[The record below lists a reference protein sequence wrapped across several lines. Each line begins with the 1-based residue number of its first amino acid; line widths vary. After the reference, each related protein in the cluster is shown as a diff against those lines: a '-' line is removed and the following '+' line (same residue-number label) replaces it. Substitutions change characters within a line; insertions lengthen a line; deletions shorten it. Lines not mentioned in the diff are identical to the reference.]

1 MRSAMETIVT
11 QKELLFA
18 AEQGYFIED
27 ESVETGPQASEDA
40 KKEILGDVEL
50 LSEDQKSSMLALK
63 EPAKYNTMKLKRV
76 SLSFSGAS
84 VFFFTPYRA
93 DGTPM
98 PASVMKFDSK
108 ECVEDEVA
116 KTEKYRGLFGST
128 TPQVKDLILVDKE
141 GPCSIMQID
150 LCGGVF
156 GLPEFA
162 KAPPVQ
168 TLASILEVELESP
181 SHQVEVIP
189 IINEALERRMFHFTM
204 SARKIKTLS
213 LANTYKLVRFVGHGI
228 LNRAKEGAKRGAKN
242 PALAAGFQRPVEID
256 ELDPDGH
263 MIQELCGR
271 KQTVR
276 DLFQKFADME
286 QSLSEIQRKVVVGLS
301 HNDLHGGNLLVDSQ
315 GLVWLIDFATV
326 KEDQHVLMDLT
337 KFLSACTFM
346 YLQDKV
352 NEKHVKSLA
361 KMLSCTPDATTDL
374 PLAFL
379 SDASEDPIAIFF
391 FRIISRLRFC
401 MCVYESGPG
410 SPENDGLP
418 FAIALFSWSARML
431 SYSEPSLYQKTRALY
446 WSIAGMQRLLW
457 SIGHDV
463 GPTATKWIEE
473 NRSLW
478 EGQKGRRLSSS
489 VATDKQ
495 AVAAYQ
501 FELELP
507 TYLSQAGASEA
518 WSSDIL
524 TREKVNVS
532 ESCVPLTSK
541 FDGRLNTRSH
551 SLSAKAEQLL
561 NSFKPVFKAFAPALL
576 EQDLFSG
583 RLLIVGDAGSGKS
596 VLTKQIFATLAQDQV
611 KACQALHDLPKVKD
625 DDGRD
630 MMPKLNVAFL
640 PVRVPLVDLSR
651 QLEETPEDEISLEA
665 DVISDLLN
673 TFVAKK
679 YGQDSNL
686 LMLVQDMRNAAMPD
700 FEDEEVAFGLVLLLD
715 GLDEASS
722 RRLMVLDYIKSLLA
736 HEQNHFPILTS
747 RPGVLASV
755 ENERLGSE
763 GYISVSLTRL
773 ATEDALT
780 LASRT
785 LERLGESK
793 DFQKKICNILGNPG
807 YASLTGNP
815 LCLNLLTHVLR
826 KAQKDP
832 GVASSSS
839 TTLLTK
845 SEIYQKAF
853 KLMLHQSDAAKFM
866 SRDGQSDTEM
876 IKHLEALK
884 SSAARKLYQQIS
896 WQGQCSRK
904 RVFTLEECAK
914 IGSDEKLMASFSHC
928 LKESRLPVFQQVDSG
943 KGPQQYQLS
952 HLSFQ
957 EVLAAEF
964 VAGVMRYSST
974 ANQVRPYLSFLTSDT
989 LQALGR
995 ERLAEPW
1002 WLATWIAVGDLLEE
1016 EDFSK
1021 WCSVLA
1027 EDERC
1032 KLKPGALCFQ
1042 KGCELAKV
1050 KLVHLTL
1057 PRHLSAE
1064 EVELRRLGTF
1074 FEVVWVDLEACKVQL
1089 KPHCHNWMEEKLM
1102 KKFSVDN
1109 DVFFSG
1115 KPLDST
1121 IISWRADGVNCLAAE
1136 AARIG
1141 CWSLAQGLSAH
1152 GVLLCARN
1160 NQQKNVYTNA
1170 LLNSDWQ
1177 LCRWLAARQ
1186 VQLFPGITGGDD
1198 GDICILGH
1206 RWHHEEARNVQRPF
1220 PSCMQLAAL
1229 KPKLTGVLREAFEG
1243 TLQFRGD
1250 ELDVNFSDIRSGV
1263 SLLMLAA
1270 AGSHPK
1276 LVGELLQK
1284 RAWVNSRSCEGCTA
1298 LSFALDC
1305 TGNDE
1310 TANRCVQI
1318 LLEAKADVTVKTG
1331 ATYDGSFMCEW
1342 FGKGIPLGSCP
1353 IFAKHEKKLEL
1364 LCNAGYD
1371 MTARSD
1377 HGLNAM
1383 FFAGFFVDE
1392 DEVASRLVA
1401 KVKEY
1406 GLKFTDDMTDYRDP
1420 HRNIQKIPWHSSH
1433 PPLLLDQRWR
1443 LVPLY
1448 SSKQVLQMQIEQGCS
1463 WKSCAD
1469 KAVPKGT
1476 IFPWFIQAMMHHP
1489 STMIGDAF
1497 MWHVWMDIGLE
1508 PSYGFTPMAMLGT
1521 PTAIFWCCIMGAQW
1535 NTSMWFEIF
1544 NSYAKWYETP
1554 LNDTKPKWF
1563 KECMTVVGLLPAL
1576 TTVFNNART
1585 DWLQGRMDQYQ
1596 RQLAE
1601 QKKR

>member
-1 MRSAMETIVT
+1 QPKRCPKHFVAFKRPWPSVAPVDESSR
-11 QKELLFA
+11 
-18 AEQGYFIED
+18 GYFIED

-128 TPQVKDLILVDKE
+128 TPQVGRQGTWARGQCEPYADFVSRADVLDLLQSVATLRLFEKGMALRADAIGSQHSFQLFKEGIVARGLGDLRKYTEAEDNAARKRTKEAADQAHGYGAAAQKPIPTDLQYSETGPGARRFLNILHGLPTTWQCASSAQTTADAYNALLLRSMKELKAMLRLKIRRSKDEAEKIALAGLESELLQGPEAFQFWCCECWKLLNWIVTRKVSYLRRSDPEQMVEEEDDECEGMDWEEDSLEEHRVKDLILVDKEPSGRGRFVPASSHTKE

-551 SLSAKAEQLL
+551 SLSAKAW
-561 NSFKPVFKAFAPALL
+561 
-576 EQDLFSG
+576 
-583 RLLIVGDAGSGKS
+583 
-596 VLTKQIFATLAQDQV
+596 
-611 KACQALHDLPKVKD
+611 
-625 DDGRD
+625 
-630 MMPKLNVAFL
+630 
-640 PVRVPLVDLSR
+640 
-651 QLEETPEDEISLEA
+651 IS
-665 DVISDLLN
+665 
-673 TFVAKK
+673 
-679 YGQDSNL
+679 
-686 LMLVQDMRNAAMPD
+686 
-700 FEDEEVAFGLVLLLD
+700 
-715 GLDEASS
+715 
-722 RRLMVLDYIKSLLA
+722 
-736 HEQNHFPILTS
+736 
-747 RPGVLASV
+747 
-755 ENERLGSE
+755 
-763 GYISVSLTRL
+763 
-773 ATEDALT
+773 
-780 LASRT
+780 
-785 LERLGESK
+785 
-793 DFQKKICNILGNPG
+793 
-807 YASLTGNP
+807 
-815 LCLNLLTHVLR
+815 
-826 KAQKDP
+826 
-832 GVASSSS
+832 
-839 TTLLTK
+839 
-845 SEIYQKAF
+845 
-853 KLMLHQSDAAKFM
+853 
-866 SRDGQSDTEM
+866 
-876 IKHLEALK
+876 
-884 SSAARKLYQQIS
+884 
-896 WQGQCSRK
+896 
-904 RVFTLEECAK
+904 
-914 IGSDEKLMASFSHC
+914 
-928 LKESRLPVFQQVDSG
+928 
-943 KGPQQYQLS
+943 
-952 HLSFQ
+952 
-957 EVLAAEF
+957 
-964 VAGVMRYSST
+964 
-974 ANQVRPYLSFLTSDT
+974 
-989 LQALGR
+989 
-995 ERLAEPW
+995 
-1002 WLATWIAVGDLLEE
+1002 
-1016 EDFSK
+1016 
-1021 WCSVLA
+1021 
-1027 EDERC
+1027 
-1032 KLKPGALCFQ
+1032 
-1042 KGCELAKV
+1042 
-1050 KLVHLTL
+1050 
-1057 PRHLSAE
+1057 
-1064 EVELRRLGTF
+1064 
-1074 FEVVWVDLEACKVQL
+1074 
-1089 KPHCHNWMEEKLM
+1089 
-1102 KKFSVDN
+1102 
-1109 DVFFSG
+1109 
-1115 KPLDST
+1115 
-1121 IISWRADGVNCLAAE
+1121 
-1136 AARIG
+1136 
-1141 CWSLAQGLSAH
+1141 
-1152 GVLLCARN
+1152 
-1160 NQQKNVYTNA
+1160 
-1170 LLNSDWQ
+1170 
-1177 LCRWLAARQ
+1177 
-1186 VQLFPGITGGDD
+1186 
-1198 GDICILGH
+1198 
-1206 RWHHEEARNVQRPF
+1206 
-1220 PSCMQLAAL
+1220 
-1229 KPKLTGVLREAFEG
+1229 
-1243 TLQFRGD
+1243 
-1250 ELDVNFSDIRSGV
+1250 
-1263 SLLMLAA
+1263 
-1270 AGSHPK
+1270 
-1276 LVGELLQK
+1276 
-1284 RAWVNSRSCEGCTA
+1284 
-1298 LSFALDC
+1298 
-1305 TGNDE
+1305 
-1310 TANRCVQI
+1310 
-1318 LLEAKADVTVKTG
+1318 
-1331 ATYDGSFMCEW
+1331 
-1342 FGKGIPLGSCP
+1342 
-1353 IFAKHEKKLEL
+1353 
-1364 LCNAGYD
+1364 
-1371 MTARSD
+1371 
-1377 HGLNAM
+1377 
-1383 FFAGFFVDE
+1383 
-1392 DEVASRLVA
+1392 
-1401 KVKEY
+1401 
-1406 GLKFTDDMTDYRDP
+1406 
-1420 HRNIQKIPWHSSH
+1420 
-1433 PPLLLDQRWR
+1433 
-1443 LVPLY
+1443 
-1448 SSKQVLQMQIEQGCS
+1448 
-1463 WKSCAD
+1463 
-1469 KAVPKGT
+1469 
-1476 IFPWFIQAMMHHP
+1476 
-1489 STMIGDAF
+1489 
-1497 MWHVWMDIGLE
+1497 
-1508 PSYGFTPMAMLGT
+1508 
-1521 PTAIFWCCIMGAQW
+1521 
-1535 NTSMWFEIF
+1535 
-1544 NSYAKWYETP
+1544 
-1554 LNDTKPKWF
+1554 
-1563 KECMTVVGLLPAL
+1563 
-1576 TTVFNNART
+1576 
-1585 DWLQGRMDQYQ
+1585 
-1596 RQLAE
+1596 
-1601 QKKR
+1601 